1 MGSAGSEVRGH
12 HPPPQ
17 MLLTAVFL
25 SAVATNRLDPGNL
38 WPCPPET
45 GQGAGPEPEEGG
57 AGASFGALLG
67 LSLPSASGVLWGCSH
82 CAELRD
88 IARSVLAGSLG
99 AATATALGSRRCC
112 WVPAWRGSCCGTSS
126 EPPWAVL
133 GSRCRRLARS
143 RALPLPR
150 ALSRGRLWLLVATV
164 TTAAL
169 GVLLGSLD
177 LLAPVLSLCV
187 SPPGDLQVTSRPSG
201 CA

>member
-1 MGSAGSEVRGH
+1 
-12 HPPPQ
+12 

-99 AATATALGSRRCC
+99 AATATALGYLS
-112 WVPAWRGSCCGTSS
+112 A
-126 EPPWAVL
+126 ALLL
-133 GSRCRRLARS
+133 GAGVEGQL
-143 RALPLPR
+143 
-150 ALSRGRLWLLVATV
+150 LWDKFG
-164 TTAAL
+164 AAL
-169 GVLLGSLD
+169 GGSRFSM
-177 LLAPVLSLCV
+177 P
-187 SPPGDLQVTSRPSG
+187 PPGPEPRAAAAACS
-201 CA
+201 